1 MNDLFQS
8 TRCYFTRLFRQTYLW
23 VAMFATFGVMPL
35 QAKPKNNID
44 KVDASQEAAAAKT
57 ASKKKPSKRKNCRK
71 NPFVKEQM
79 GELFRSTGQL
89 CLSAGLVFGLHQLAS
104 KPFELS
110 TLIAPLFSNLT
121 SAPFKAMGY
130 ALSMLFFPSFSS
142 PKLNEAVGLRKLYEA
157 RKHTFS
163 PSIQSFTEQVLSYH
177 IWAIQ
182 RFDHYSHK
190 HANVIREVLQFP
202 IGPKQVVPD
211 TIAIHRFMRN
221 YPEEVRLAIGAF
233 VAAIVEDA
241 KSSRLTK
248 KSTPI
253 MFVGPPGTGKT
264 YLVKQLAALL
274 QLPVQ
279 SIDLSK
285 CKDVHGRSFYS
296 SDPEKGVIAD
306 LLIGAPNQGPNWS
319 NKIVVLDEIDKALA
333 MDKNKNFVSKNGA
346 EVYSFL
352 HTFLEAQEVAMPL
365 ARYDHASSD
374 ISQMKIILIANKTFT
389 ETLTED
395 KAAALE
401 SRVKIIRF
409 DQGFT
414 PEKKL
419 AIATAYVDQ
428 LIAKKGIDRAT
439 LSQDVIDAIMAED
452 ARIGLKGVRVLL
464 SVIDQYIDALKY
476 QKLINEISGSTM
488 AAFNVKQ
495 AYAPYAPKAVPPVQ
509 SNDTKLSHKKGL
521 KK

>member
-1 MNDLFQS
+1 
-8 TRCYFTRLFRQTYLW
+8 
-23 VAMFATFGVMPL
+23 MFATFGVMPL

-44 KVDASQEAAAAKT
+44 KVDVSQEVTAAKT

-89 CLSAGLVFGLHQLAS
+89 CLSAGLVFGLHHLAS

-110 TLIAPLFSNLT
+110 TLIAPLVSNLA
-121 SAPFKAMGY
+121 SDPLKAMGH
-130 ALSMLFFPSFSS
+130 ALSMLFFPSFS
-142 PKLNEAVGLRKLYEA
+142 PRLNEAMGFRKLYEA

-163 PSIQSFTEQVLSYH
+163 PSIQSFTEQVLSQY
-177 IWAIQ
+177 IWWIQ
-182 RFDHYSHK
+182 RCDYVEHK
-190 HANVIREVLQFP
+190 CANVIREILQFP

-211 TIAIHRFMRN
+211 ISAIHQFMRN

-241 KSSRLTK
+241 KSSRLAK
-248 KSTPI
+248 KLTPI

-264 YLVKQLAALL
+264 YLAKQLAALL
-274 QLPVQ
+274 ELPVQ

-285 CKDVHGRSFYS
+285 YKNVHGNSFYS

-319 NKIVVLDEIDKALA
+319 NKIVLLDEIDKALA
-333 MDKNKNFVSKNGA
+333 MGKNKNFVSKNGS

-352 HTFLEAQEVAMPL
+352 HTLLEAQEVAMPL
-365 ARYDHASSD
+365 ARYDHASPD

-414 PEKKL
+414 PEKKQ
-419 AIATAYVDQ
+419 AIATVYVDQ
-428 LIAKKGIDRAT
+428 LIAKKGIDRAM
-439 LSQDVIDAIMAED
+439 LSQHVIDAIIAED

-488 AAFNVKQ
+488 ATFDVKQ
-495 AYAPYAPKAVPPVQ
+495 AYAPYHPKADPSVQ
-509 SNDTKLSHKKGL
+509 SNDKKLPHKKDL